1 MWRLTPGQTLGC
13 REWQGEYVLY
23 NDLSGDTHLLA
34 EDAVLLLFAIQRG
47 PQDAA
52 ALAARLN
59 ADYPEA
65 NLTAAEVDTLL
76 ERGRRTCRQSDR
88 KRVYDRL
95 QEIFAE
101 EQPLVFLYFR
111 DALPA
116 VASRVRGI
124 EPGPIGID
132 YNTNEWYVPKQ
143 LQLYMSE

>member
-76 ERGRRTCRQSDR
+76 
-88 KRVYDRL
+88 
-95 QEIFAE
+95 A
-101 EQPLVFLYFR
+101 
-111 DALPA
+111 
-116 VASRVRGI
+116 
-124 EPGPIGID
+124 
-132 YNTNEWYVPKQ
+132 Q
-143 LQLYMSE
+143 LQFLSLVEHYAC